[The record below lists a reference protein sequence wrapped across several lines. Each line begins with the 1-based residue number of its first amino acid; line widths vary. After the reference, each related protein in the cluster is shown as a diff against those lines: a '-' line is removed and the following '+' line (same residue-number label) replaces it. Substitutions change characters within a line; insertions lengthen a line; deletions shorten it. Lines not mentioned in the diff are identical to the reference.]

1 MTDPAVGPLDAAWV
15 ARKHTSYDE
24 LTSTTDSLWWLQS
37 DPDQGGNR
45 RLIRCGTGERPA
57 AVTPPEMSVGGW
69 LHAYGGG
76 VYAIGQDRVWVVS
89 DRDSLVYEIVGE
101 AAPRLVVPAG
111 EGLAYGDLHATEFGL
126 LAVRGSERGDE
137 LVVIDTGAATV
148 RRLVASEGFLAA
160 PRLRSGRLAYLEWDA
175 DRMPWD
181 SSRLVVAGFT
191 GTEALEPG
199 QLVTGGADESVVE
212 PVWGPDGSLYFLSD
226 RTGWWNLYC
235 WDGSSVRALAPMEA
249 DCAAAPWE
257 GGYRS
262 YAFLDG
268 GGIALSVHDCFK
280 TALVLI
286 EANGSRVRTETQLT
300 SLKPYVAACRSQIAV
315 IGSNPDS
322 TPGIRLIWPNDGEP
336 ATETISSS
344 TAVGASPVVNAPTIR
359 ATGRAGHEVR
369 YLLHLPTG
377 AGRPGPVPLLVRAH
391 PGPTDSVPLRLDW
404 TVQFFTS
411 RGMAVAEVAYRGSTG
426 QGRAFRQV
434 LNGHWG
440 EYDVEDCAAVA
451 LQLLA
456 DGIALPSA
464 VFITGASAGGYTALK
479 AASLGNPFSGAT
491 ATSAI
496 IDPGLWTKTAPRFQR
511 PHAESLLGPAGAV
524 RTEEIQVPV
533 LLIHGTDDEIAPV
546 ADSQRL
552 SEQLATA
559 GKDHRALFLDGVG
572 HYLSSPRSLR
582 AALEA
587 EWSFYQSLMSGER

>member
-15 ARKHTSYDE
+15 ARKHASYDE
-24 LTSTTDSLWWLQS
+24 LTSTAEALWWLQS

-45 RLIRCGTGERPA
+45 RLIRCRTGGRPT

-76 VYAIGQDRVWVVS
+76 VYAVGTDRVWIVS
-89 DRDSLVYEIVGE
+89 GGDSQVYEIVVG

-111 EGLAYGDLHATEFGL
+111 EGFAYGDLHATEFGL
-126 LAVRGSERGDE
+126 LAVRGSEHGDE
-137 LVVIDTGAATV
+137 LVAIDTQAATV
-148 RRLVASEGFLAA
+148 RCLVASEGFLAA
-160 PRLRSGRLAYLEWDA
+160 PCFQGSRLAYLEWDA

-181 SSRLVVAGFT
+181 STRLIVTGFN
-191 GTEALEPG
+191 GAEVLEAG
-199 QLVTGGADESVVE
+199 QLIAGHAIESVVE
-212 PVWGPDGSLYFLSD
+212 PMWGPDGSLYFFSD

-235 WDGSSVRALAPMEA
+235 WDGTSVRPAAPMEA

-262 YAFLDG
+262 YAFLGDG
-268 GGIALSVHDCFK
+268 TIALTVHDGFK

-286 EANGSRVRTETQLT
+286 GPDGSHIRPETGLT
-300 SLKPYVAACRSQIAV
+300 SLKPYVAACQGQIAV

-322 TPGIRLIWPNDGEP
+322 TPGIRLIWLNGGDG
-336 ATETISSS
+336 AAETIGSS
-344 TAVGASPVVNAPTIR
+344 TAVEASPAVSPPTVQTTR
-359 ATGRAGHEVR
+359 RGDAEVQ

-377 AGRPGPVPLLVRAH
+377 AGQTGPVPLLVRAH

-451 LQLLA
+451 SQLLA
-456 DGIALPSA
+456 DGMALPGA
-464 VFITGASAGGYTALK
+464 VFVTGASAGGYTALQV
-479 AASLGNPFSGAT
+479 ASLGEPFSGAT

-496 IDPGLWTKTAPRFQR
+496 IDPSLWTKTAPRFQR
-511 PHAESLLGPAGAV
+511 PHAECLLGSAGGVQA
-524 RTEEIQVPV
+524 EEIRVPV

-552 SEQLATA
+552 SEQLAA
-559 GKDHRALFLDGVG
+559 VGKEHRALFLDGVG
-572 HYLSSPRSLR
+572 HYLSSPASLR
-582 AALEA
+582 TALEA
-587 EWSFYQSLMSGER
+587 EWAFYQSLMSEEH